1 MEPIK
6 LATVAAANAKSRRL
20 RELVRA
26 PEILVMPGA
35 YDVLSALLFERMGFK
50 AIQGTSGGIAAALG
64 YPDGEAISRELFIE
78 VSGNYAGAVS
88 IPFNADGE
96 RGY

>member
-6 LATVAAANAKSRRL
+6 LANVAVANAKSRRL

-35 YDVLSALLFERMGFK
+35 YDVLSALFEQMGSK
-50 AIQGTSGGIAAALG
+50 QSAPAAYRRALG
-64 YPDGEAISRELFIE
+64 YPTARL
-78 VSGNYAGAVS
+78 
-88 IPFNADGE
+88 
-96 RGY
+96 